1 MLKIQSSQPLWLKLL
16 PKTLALKFI
25 NKKELVA
32 VINNGAW
39 LLFDKLV
46 RLLLGLLVSAWV
58 ARYLGPA
65 QFGELSYVLA
75 YLAFFQTV
83 SILGMDGIIVRDIA
97 RDNNKAGEI
106 LGTAF
111 VLRLAV
117 GTVCWL
123 IAVGGMIIV
132 NGWQDRSVYI
142 TALAGA
148 ILIFQAV
155 DTIDLW
161 FQSQSQSRRTVI
173 AKLFSYFISSGIK
186 VALILSKAPLIAF
199 AVVVALETL
208 ISAIALIYAYRKFPC
223 GNSWVYLKKKA
234 SEIINESWPFI
245 LSGLSIAIYM
255 RIDQIMIK
263 EFLTDADL
271 GIYAAVLPL
280 ATLWSFIPVTLSV
293 SLAPLVAR
301 KKQQGENEYWGCLS
315 NIFRIFAMQAWIIS
329 IPIALLSNTIVN
341 ILLGQEYRGGTII
354 LSIVVFSNVFISMG
368 IAQSLWI
375 LNERKSKIS
384 LYRTVI
390 GAIVCVVSNL
400 IMIPKFGITGAA
412 ISALLAQAF
421 SSFLANFVLCRKIF
435 YMQFFSLFLMK
446 FK

>member
-1 MLKIQSSQPLWLKLL
+1 MLKIKSSQPLWLKFL

-32 VINNGAW
+32 VINNSAW

-173 AKLFSYFISSGIK
+173 AKLFSYFISNGIK

-199 AVVVALETL
+199 AVVVALESL

-223 GNSWVYLKKKA
+223 DNSWVYLKKKA

-245 LSGLSIAIYM
+245 LSGLSIATYM

-271 GIYAAVLPL
+271 GI
-280 ATLWSFIPVTLSV
+280 
-293 SLAPLVAR
+293 
-301 KKQQGENEYWGCLS
+301 
-315 NIFRIFAMQAWIIS
+315 
-329 IPIALLSNTIVN
+329 
-341 ILLGQEYRGGTII
+341 
-354 LSIVVFSNVFISMG
+354 
-368 IAQSLWI
+368 
-375 LNERKSKIS
+375 
-384 LYRTVI
+384 
-390 GAIVCVVSNL
+390 
-400 IMIPKFGITGAA
+400 
-412 ISALLAQAF
+412 
-421 SSFLANFVLCRKIF
+421 
-435 YMQFFSLFLMK
+435 
-446 FK
+446 